1 MKQRGKGRA
10 IASRPFSFLGGFC
23 YFCGMSAITHE
34 QSLENFHQQ
43 IDYVLANYKPHH
55 LKVDD
60 FSNIVIGGLG
70 GSGIGGR
77 LARLA
82 FLQSMPVPVEVFN
95 EYHLPGYA
103 GEDSLVILCSY
114 SGNTEETLSMYQEAT
129 SRGCTLVCIAAGGK
143 LQELALAEGLPFYS
157 VQGGFQ
163 PRMTIG
169 FGLSTLV
176 MVLGELIG
184 QDKSQE
190 LRSIEN
196 MFKKPETIVS
206 RAKDMYGFFKNT
218 IAHKFV
224 VVCDLPFEAV
234 AIRFCQ
240 QIQENA
246 KGEGFVSVLPEANH
260 NMIESY
266 YEKHDTNF
274 IFLNSGSNARV
285 NARFEFLEGVLS
297 GLGNRVYKYPV
308 SNASLNSIFESI
320 HALDWLSIWASN
332 DKGADNMQVGIITR
346 LKAHLDQVK

>member
-1 MKQRGKGRA
+1 MQKGRGNA
-10 IASRPFSFLGGFC
+10 LRPFSFLGSFR

-43 IDYVLANYKPHH
+43 IDYVLTNYKPHH

-82 FLQSMPVPVEVFN
+82 FLPNMPVPVEVFN

-103 GEDSLVILCSY
+103 DEETLVILCSY
-114 SGNTEETLSMYQEAT
+114 SGNTEETLSMYQEAM
-129 SRGCTLVCIAAGGK
+129 SRGCTLICVAAGGK
-143 LQELALAEGLPFYS
+143 LQELAHAEGLPFYS

-176 MVLGELIG
+176 MILGELIG
-184 QDKSQE
+184 QDKTAELTSIQQMFSQP
-190 LRSIEN
+190 S
-196 MFKKPETIVS
+196 TIVS
-206 RAKDMYGFFKNT
+206 RAKDMHGYFQNT
-218 IAHKFV
+218 IANKFV

-234 AIRFCQ
+234 GIRFCQ

-274 IFLNSGSNARV
+274 IFLNSASNPRV
-285 NARFEFLEGVLS
+285 SARFEFLEGVLTD
-297 GLGNRVYKYPV
+297 LGNKVYKYPV
-308 SNASLNSIFESI
+308 SDASLSSIFEAI
-320 HALDWLSIWASN
+320 HATDWLSIWASN